1 MVRLRRKTSYEHFAA
16 NVLVIDA
23 SALVIALAD
32 DGAQGD
38 AARTR
43 LRGEELAAPELID
56 LEVLSVLRRQ
66 FAVGAMDARRAEL
79 ALRDLRDIPI
89 TRTPHRDLLPRCW
102 ELRDNL
108 SVYDAAYVALAETLS
123 ATLLTADRALVQ
135 APKLKCSVELL
146 TTSR

>member
-1 MVRLRRKTSYEHFAA
+1 MDPLRRKTSYELFAA
-16 NVLVIDA
+16 TVLVIDA

-32 DGAQGD
+32 DGVQGD
-38 AARTR
+38 SARTR

-56 LEVLSVLRRQ
+56 LEVLSGLRRQ

-108 SVYDAAYVALAETLS
+108 TIYDAAYVALAEALDV
-123 ATLLTADRALVQ
+123 ALLTADSSLTN
-135 APKLKCSVELL
+135 APKIRCPIELL
-146 TTSR
+146 SG